1 MTLKMLKKMQYIKNA
16 FFRVFIVFLLFLVFF
31 WKFIKNMGKKLGSN
45 KCPLFTMLTK
55 QNILN
60 VLHSKLCKEN
70 LRSSWLAEWS
80 THLITL
86 SFFFS
91 FFFLFFFFFLSFSL
105 SFSSFWVNLR
115 SHMAISFNQ
124 NQNRCVAQSTWNPI
138 WRFPLTKAK
147 LCVWL
152 G

>member
-31 WKFIKNMGKKLGSN
+31 WKFIKNMGKNLGSN

-86 SFFFS
+86 SFLFFFFS
-91 FFFLFFFFFLSFSL
+91 FSFFLFFFFLSLFLFL
-105 SFSSFWVNLR
+105 LFGL
-115 SHMAISFNQ
+115 
-124 NQNRCVAQSTWNPI
+124 TWDPI
-138 WRFPLTKAK
+138 WQSPLTRIKIG
-147 LCVWL
+147 V
-152 G
+152 